1 MSFRFARSLALLSL
15 GWALL
20 ESGEARAGSM
30 DPALERLVDNP
41 GCRTDSG
48 AIDPAGAPCTP
59 DQAAFTRLVNQFG
72 SAFAPAGLHPAR
84 TTGIAGFQISIEGAF
99 TKIDAERE
107 YWKLGTRGPSDGHL
121 NTASIRNG
129 DPAALL
135 QLYSLR
141 LRKGFGGGFEVA
153 GQFGFM
159 PQTSFLS
166 GGVDARW
173 AILEG
178 FRTGAMGYVPDLSLG
193 GGVRTTT
200 GSPQMQ
206 ITVAAA
212 EARLSKPIS
221 VADEA
226 VITPWLGFQYLW
238 IFGTSGLVDLTPA
251 TNAAQYCNQQGVAL
265 PGDPAAPDGAPRD
278 GQPVCEGGSPA
289 DFANNVTFE
298 TVHLRRPRLLAGASY
313 QYELVVLS
321 GQFLF
326 DVVRP
331 GSAQGG
337 GEAGAALAGES
348 RQWGFA
354 LDAGV
359 RF

>member
-1 MSFRFARSLALLSL
+1 MSFRFARSVALLSL

-30 DPALERLVDNP
+30 DPALERLVENP
-41 GCRTDSG
+41 GCRTDAG
-48 AIDPAGAPCTP
+48 AIDPAGAPCSP

-84 TTGIAGFQISIEGAF
+84 TTGLAGFQISVEGAF
-99 TKIDAERE
+99 TKIDSDRD

-121 NTASIRNG
+121 NAASVRNG

-141 LRKGFGGGFEVA
+141 LRKGFGGGFELA

-166 GGVDARW
+166 GGVDVRW
-173 AILEG
+173 ALLEG
-178 FRTGAMGYVPDLSLG
+178 FRTGVMGYVPDLSVG

-212 EARLSKPIS
+212 EARLSKPFA
-221 VADEA
+221 VAGEG
-226 VITPWLGFQYLW
+226 VLTPWLGFQYLW
-238 IFGTSGLVDLTPA
+238 IVGTSGLVDATPA
-251 TNAAQYCNQQGVAL
+251 TNAAQYCNQQGVNQ
-265 PGDPAAPDGAPRD
+265 PGNPAAPDGAPRD
-278 GQPVCEGGSPA
+278 GQPVCAGGSSL
-289 DFANNVTFE
+289 DFANNVSFE
-298 TVHLRRPRLLAGASY
+298 TVHLRRPRLLAGASH
-313 QYELVVLS
+313 QYELVVFS
-321 GQFLF
+321 GQLLF
-326 DVVRP
+326 DLVSP
-331 GSAQGG
+331 ASAQSSGP
-337 GEAGAALAGES
+337 ERTALAGES

-354 LDAGV
+354 LDAGL